1 MTGVQ
6 TCALPIFQKDEK
18 NNCQQY
24 IKNLYASEPVND
36 WYVEMLMHNAFS
48 KYYIYNK
55 DFKNALFA
63 INRALEIRPNN
74 KSLHLRKS
82 KILAALGQYELSNE
96 ILKKL
101 YDEKREEL
109 DKNLSHD
116 IDNLFLNEEMTSMKG
131 HAAALEIERQKTI
144 YEISLIIGTIVFLI
158 IVIMIYFHFRS
169 EKAKEKLRMAR
180 AELLKDKR
188 SLLKAKLLLE
198 NARNKT
204 EESNRLKSSFL
215 ANMSHEIR
223 TPLNSI
229 VGFSELI
236 SSLTIDGSRQ
246 KKFAQIIKYNSS
258 ILLNLINN
266 ILELSR
272 LDAGA
277 MIFTFSDVNISYELS
292 ELCYKFNNSGD
303 KKIDVIHRRA
313 ECDINLKTDKYK
325 FIQIISLL
333 LENAIRFTESGWVA
347 ITEYKTASSIIIS
360 IKDTGCGI
368 PINKKELIFERFEK
382 LNEFTQGVGL
392 GLPICRSLTEKTGGK
407 IYLNERYT
415 AGAEFIIEYPISEL
429 ATQPLA

>member
-1 MTGVQ
+1 
-6 TCALPIFQKDEK
+6 
-18 NNCQQY
+18 
-24 IKNLYASEPVND
+24 
-36 WYVEMLMHNAFS
+36 MLMHNAFS

-266 ILELSR
+266 ILELS
-272 LDAGA
+272 
-277 MIFTFSDVNISYELS
+277 
-292 ELCYKFNNSGD
+292 
-303 KKIDVIHRRA
+303 
-313 ECDINLKTDKYK
+313 
-325 FIQIISLL
+325 
-333 LENAIRFTESGWVA
+333 
-347 ITEYKTASSIIIS
+347 
-360 IKDTGCGI
+360 
-368 PINKKELIFERFEK
+368 
-382 LNEFTQGVGL
+382 
-392 GLPICRSLTEKTGGK
+392 
-407 IYLNERYT
+407 
-415 AGAEFIIEYPISEL
+415 
-429 ATQPLA
+429 